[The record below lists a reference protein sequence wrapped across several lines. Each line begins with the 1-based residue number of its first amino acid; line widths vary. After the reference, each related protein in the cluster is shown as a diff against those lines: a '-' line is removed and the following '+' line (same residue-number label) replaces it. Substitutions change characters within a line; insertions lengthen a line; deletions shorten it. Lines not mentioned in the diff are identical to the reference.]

1 MGHSETGFAEAAK
14 SLTDKKG
21 TSGPLDRVL
30 QIVIVNQVQNEQ
42 VVISEYESHHQLLFF
57 LVLISLIVFF
67 FLAKKVKSQKVCNSH
82 KENTPH
88 VFFCT
93 FPYILGVF
101 FHPIEIVLSVLL

>member
-1 MGHSETGFAEAAK
+1 MGHSETCLAEAAK

-67 FLAKKVKSQKVCNSH
+67 LAKKVKSQKVCNSH

-101 FHPIEIVLSVLL
+101 FHPIEIILSVLL